1 MKRKKITKKQST
13 RPRASDYMTGAE
25 ARLHLAEQFAN
36 WNAELAAAAQARAD
50 EAETRSYPPRGGAPP
65 LSAETIDQI
74 RSMLRDLRLSQ
85 PGAVISKLYAFV
97 ADRCHVSVGSVRNYD
112 PNPPPRR
119 KNRPRRR

>member
-1 MKRKKITKKQST
+1 
-13 RPRASDYMTGAE
+13 E
-25 ARLHLAEQFAN
+25 ARLYLAERFAN

-50 EAETRSYPPRGGAPP
+50 EAETRSYPPRGGAPR

-74 RSMLRDLRLSQ
+74 RTALQDVRRSVPD
-85 PGAVISKLYAFV
+85 AVISKLYAFV

-119 KNRPRRR
+119 KNRP